1 MSAPAAQ
8 IGALSGVTESMTGLA
23 SGLVETTRE
32 IGGAIGVAVVATVL
46 VSHVGDTADAFQN
59 AFWVM
64 FGVAALGA
72 LTAAITFPRATSQD
86 MEPKGSL
93 TELPVGRV
101 PLKESD

>member
-1 MSAPAAQ
+1 MA
-8 IGALSGVTESMTGLA
+8 GLA

-46 VSHVGDTADAFQN
+46 VSRVGDPADAFQN

-64 FGVAALGA
+64 FGIAVLGA
-72 LTAAITFPRATSQD
+72 LTAAITFPRGTSQNI
-86 MEPKGSL
+86 EPKGPM
-93 TELPVGRV
+93 TEHPLGRV